1 MPKVSRV
8 LTNAT
13 ENIVLAPGMA
23 LTLSHPEDIGL
34 IGIQDEIFPDGL
46 RKIQTFACGR
56 GEILHNIVIASAE

>member
-1 MPKVSRV
+1 MV
-8 LTNAT
+8 
-13 ENIVLAPGMA
+13 